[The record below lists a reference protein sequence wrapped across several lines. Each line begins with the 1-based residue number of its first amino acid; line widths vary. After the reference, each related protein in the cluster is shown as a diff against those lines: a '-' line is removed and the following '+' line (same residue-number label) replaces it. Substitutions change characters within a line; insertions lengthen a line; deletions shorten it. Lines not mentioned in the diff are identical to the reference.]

1 MTGPEILHLQT
12 PDLTEDQQANLHSLE
27 ESLYRHWD
35 LGKNIVL
42 NWCPRENGVDVTVVP
57 N

>member
-12 PDLTEDQQANLHSLE
+12 PDLTEDQQANLHSWE